1 FENSFWDNPGQGQQP
16 RYERGPQC
24 LYEKLE
30 QGSSECDELLS
41 FFRERAAIE
50 EAYATS
56 MRKLA
61 ERNLAPTGFA
71 RDEGATLKTA
81 FHGLL
86 AECLALAEAHSDLSI
101 ELQSSVVMPLRTF
114 TSEHRARVRASWK
127 IIDDT
132 VRKASAE
139 LTMVDRNHR
148 VYTQKASAAEQLRLK
163 ESPGSLQ
170 PGASPAE
177 FEVKSRPST
186 SLPGRESTAASPRS
200 ARGGSSDSDAESDAD
215 ADVATQRRLLSS
227 SGVGSA
233 RASLPL
239 VQGELDVASIVL
251 GNVALT
257 RHEFHVMLQRMQTE
271 VPQHDVKFGILGT
284 FRGLISGE
292 SLAGW
297 WCTNYPTVVRNEA
310 DAVSV
315 GQSMMGQGYLRLMG
329 RGSQFQSRSNAYY
342 QWKKLAL

>member
-1 FENSFWDNPGQGQQP
+1 MLRFENSFWDNPGQGQQP

-41 FFRERAAIE
+41 FFRERVAIE
-50 EAYATS
+50 EAYASS

-61 ERNLAPTGFA
+61 ERQLSPSGFA

-86 AECLALAEAHSDLSI
+86 SECLALAEAHADLSI
-101 ELQSSVVMPLRTF
+101 ELQSSVVMPLRAF

-139 LTMVDRNHR
+139 LAMVDRNHR
-148 VYTQKASAAEQLRLK
+148 VYTQKASAAEQLRLM

-186 SLPGRESTAASPRS
+186 SLPGREASGTPRSPRENS
-200 ARGGSSDSDAESDAD
+200 TESDAESDAD
-215 ADVATQRRLLSS
+215 ADV
-227 SGVGSA
+227 
-233 RASLPL
+233 
-239 VQGELDVASIVL
+239 
-251 GNVALT
+251 
-257 RHEFHVMLQRMQTE
+257 
-271 VPQHDVKFGILGT
+271 
-284 FRGLISGE
+284 
-292 SLAGW
+292 
-297 WCTNYPTVVRNEA
+297 
-310 DAVSV
+310 
-315 GQSMMGQGYLRLMG
+315 
-329 RGSQFQSRSNAYY
+329 
-342 QWKKLAL
+342 